1 MAAAKGNQYAAKG
14 GRWSA
19 AISKRIEELQAMDKL
34 ADALVNKAL
43 EGDMQALKEI
53 GDRLDGKAIQ
63 SIDAKVDADLT
74 IQVLR
79 YADVADVAPND
90 GDNQAT

>member
-34 ADALVNKAL
+34 AEALVLKAL
-43 EGDMQALKEI
+43 DGDMQALKEI
-53 GDRLDGKAIQ
+53 GDRLDGKSRQQIDVGGQPDNPFISAITVKLVKSQ
-63 SIDAKVDADLT
+63 ERK
-74 IQVLR
+74 
-79 YADVADVAPND
+79 APD
-90 GDNQAT
+90 GD